1 MSEEKIISEVTHCAG
16 ESVWIH
22 SIYFRSSNGSVCTER
37 ISDLWQEDELER
49 NYYMCNF
56 NASDGIYQ

>member
-1 MSEEKIISEVTHCAG
+1 MSEEKIISEVTQ
-16 ESVWIH
+16 ELNNEEH

-37 ISDLWQEDELER
+37 VSDFGQEDELER

-56 NASDGIYQ
+56 DASDGIYQ